1 MAWLPRLDT
10 RLNCIAEEV
19 PACNLAADIGADH
32 GKLSCW
38 LLASGRVQR
47 MIVSDIS
54 KVSRDKARDLFIRH
68 EVMDRVTLLWADGL
82 HAIAGSRPDVVI
94 IAGMGGALVA
104 DILRQPVD
112 LQGARLILS
121 AHTELPLVRAA
132 LQARSYAILRETLVR
147 AAGRYYRVITARPGE
162 QALSPAQM
170 ELGVHLRGYA
180 GADVRA
186 YFRWQLEVARDW
198 QGERGAR
205 YRTYLEEAL
214 DGYTGD
220 DRTGSS

>member
-68 EVMDRVTLLWADGL
+68 EVMDRVTLLGADGL

-94 IAGMGGALVA
+94 IGCEPFLNGVASALRHVEEGGLKNVRLHA
-104 DILRQPVD
+104 DD
-112 LQGARLILS
+112 AR
-121 AHTELPLVRAA
+121 AV
-132 LQARSYAILRETLVR
+132 
-147 AAGRYYRVITARPGE
+147 
-162 QALSPAQM
+162 M
-170 ELGVHLRGYA
+170 
-180 GADVRA
+180 
-186 YFRWQLEVARDW
+186 
-198 QGERGAR
+198 
-205 YRTYLEEAL
+205 
-214 DGYTGD
+214 
-220 DRTGSS
+220 